1 VVSFIFADLIALPL
15 LFIYRRYYGT
25 RLTLRMVATFWT
37 VMSIAGLVTQ
47 GIFGISGL
55 VPTTRPA
62 QISPSHFEWNYTTYL
77 NIIFLVLFSVLYWAY
92 RHRDHLGGVR
102 GYALDPVCGMQ
113 VETARAPA
121 TAVLGGER
129 IWFCSDRCL
138 VRFEADPVHPS
149 PGEPQPARV
158 SRGRHGRRSI
168 WATSPTDPSVAFG
181 PPGSLGS
188 AHRPHN
194 LWKGPVITG
203 RPVRQ
208 SGGFAWL

>member
-1 VVSFIFADLIALPL
+1 MLSYAITFLIIAIIAGVLG
-15 LFIYRRYYGT
+15 FGAIAGT
-25 RLTLRMVATFWT
+25 AA
-37 VMSIAGLVTQ
+37 SIAKVL
-47 GIFGISGL
+47 F
-55 VPTTRPA
+55 
-62 QISPSHFEWNYTTYL
+62 
-77 NIIFLVLFSVLYWAY
+77 IIFLVLFSVLYWAY
-92 RHRDHLGGVR
+92 RHRDHLGGGR

-194 LWKGPVITG
+194 L
-203 RPVRQ
+203 
-208 SGGFAWL
+208 